1 MAAVSVKR
9 SIRLLHMS
17 HNAPYLPSKVLH
29 NPCFS
34 FLLGITAVPREIE
47 NNAYAKFWGRQITCT
62 WQIRFDM
69 NIRRDN
75 QKCAARFK
83 WNHFQFI
90 IVRNFG
96 LSYPPKFD
104 QFLCFIRKFDAENLH
119 LKMEELENL
128 GNSVSTKKVRETCV
142 FNDTEIFF

>member
-9 SIRLLHMS
+9 SIRLLHIS

-29 NPCFS
+29 NLCFS

-62 WQIRFDM
+62 WQIKFDM

-75 QKCAARFK
+75 QKFAARFK
-83 WNHFQFI
+83 SNHFSSSLCEISVCLIHQ
-90 IVRNFG
+90 N
-96 LSYPPKFD
+96 STN
-104 QFLCFIRKFDAENLH
+104 FLCFIRKFDAENLH

-128 GNSVSTKKVRETCV
+128 GNSVNTKKVRETCV
-142 FNDTEIFF
+142 FIDTGILL

>member
-9 SIRLLHMS
+9 SIRLLHIS

-29 NPCFS
+29 NLRFS

-75 QKCAARFK
+75 QKFAARFK
-83 WNHFQFI
+83 SNHFQFI
-90 IVRNFG
+90 IVRNF
-96 LSYPPKFD
+96 D
-104 QFLCFIRKFDAENLH
+104 QNSTNFLCFIRKFDAENLH

-128 GNSVSTKKVRETCV
+128 GNSVNTKKVRETCV
-142 FNDTEIFF
+142 FIDTGILL